1 MSVLDKSFSF
11 VNASE
16 IDRDLPRVVPLT
28 RAVAQE
34 IVLLS
39 VLCPLFATDLG
50 ATLITKLYAS
60 DASDRKGAY
69 VSRDMPEHV
78 ARAMW
83 RSGRKKGGYVRML
96 NRSEA
101 LIRKLDPDFEELSWE
116 VGGEVSQRVE
126 RPRAHRYHF
135 IELCGGAGK
144 VTKYLSQRGWV
155 CGPVLDLDA
164 SRHYNLRS
172 LKLLSWVIHLLEEDL
187 LDSFMV
193 EPPCT
198 TFSPA
203 QHPASR
209 GYDCPRGYE
218 PLNEKTLEG
227 TELALRA
234 LTLIYVGARLHK
246 PGLLEQPRKSKM
258 RKLEE
263 WIFLVLAGF
272 AEEQWTASCAFGSPP
287 HPEERICFSL
297 HWPAFSN
304 AS

>member
-1 MSVLDKSFSF
+1 M
-11 VNASE
+11 NASE

-116 VGGEVSQRVE
+116 VGGEV
-126 RPRAHRYHF
+126 F
-135 IELCGGAGK
+135 
-144 VTKYLSQRGWV
+144 
-155 CGPVLDLDA
+155 
-164 SRHYNLRS
+164 
-172 LKLLSWVIHLLEEDL
+172 
-187 LDSFMV
+187 
-193 EPPCT
+193 
-198 TFSPA
+198 
-203 QHPASR
+203 PAS
-209 GYDCPRGYE
+209 
-218 PLNEKTLEG
+218 
-227 TELALRA
+227 
-234 LTLIYVGARLHK
+234 
-246 PGLLEQPRKSKM
+246 
-258 RKLEE
+258 
-263 WIFLVLAGF
+263 
-272 AEEQWTASCAFGSPP
+272 
-287 HPEERICFSL
+287 
-297 HWPAFSN
+297 
-304 AS
+304 